1 VPEYSIY
8 ISASQDFFQRY
19 YTTKYI
25 VTRVSCCLQYL
36 LLASPEMESE
46 AEHGSAKSPDA
57 VQVKLNGPSGK
68 VTVLVE
74 DTTVPL
80 LSVHW

>member
-1 VPEYSIY
+1 MHDPGKFPV
-8 ISASQDFFQRY
+8 
-19 YTTKYI
+19 
-25 VTRVSCCLQYL
+25 
-36 LLASPEMESE
+36 
-46 AEHGSAKSPDA
+46 A

-74 DTTVPL
+74 DTTTPL

>member
-1 VPEYSIY
+1 MV
-8 ISASQDFFQRY
+8 A
-19 YTTKYI
+19 K
-25 VTRVSCCLQYL
+25 
-36 LLASPEMESE
+36 
-46 AEHGSAKSPDA
+46 AEHGGYKSLVA
-57 VQVKLNGPSGK
+57 VQVKLNEPSGK